1 MVIIGGAYPSGG
13 SLMFDIRG
21 REFITLLSG
30 VAVAWPL
37 AARNYLIYPV
47 ESERVSYRAKG

>member
-1 MVIIGGAYPSGG
+1 LVIIGGAYPSGG
-13 SLMFDIRG
+13 SLMFDIRR
-21 REFITLLSG
+21 REFITFSAARRSRG
-30 VAVAWPL
+30 KL